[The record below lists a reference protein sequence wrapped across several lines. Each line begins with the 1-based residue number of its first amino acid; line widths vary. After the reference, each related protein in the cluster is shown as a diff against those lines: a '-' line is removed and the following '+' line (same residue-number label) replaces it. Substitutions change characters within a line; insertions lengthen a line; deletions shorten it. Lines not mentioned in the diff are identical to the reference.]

1 MSDNENKEQRL
12 GLWVAGTAAALATV
26 GVLFFAAWDPEA
38 KPVDGET
45 EVVKVESDQAA
56 SVEMVEPSVE
66 QTAAAFAEV
75 EASSPAEVVLA
86 AESEMQNKVDS
97 DAKVIVEN
105 GIVKFYFATGKADL
119 AQGADDALKDVLAG
133 VREGKKAIVSG
144 FHDSTGNKA
153 KNEELSKQ
161 RAFSVRDALLALGVP
176 ESQIELRKP
185 ENAKGSGNKA
195 EARRVEVVL
204 E

>member
-1 MSDNENKEQRL
+1 M
-12 GLWVAGTAAALATV
+12 

-38 KPVDGET
+38 KSVDGET
-45 EVVKVESDQAA
+45 EVVQVESDRAA
-56 SVEMVEPSVE
+56 SVETTELSAE
-66 QTAAAFAEV
+66 QAAASEAAASAEI

>member
-38 KPVDGET
+38 KPVGGET

-56 SVEMVEPSVE
+56 SVEMVEPSAE

-185 ENAKGSGNKA
+185 ENAKGSGNKV